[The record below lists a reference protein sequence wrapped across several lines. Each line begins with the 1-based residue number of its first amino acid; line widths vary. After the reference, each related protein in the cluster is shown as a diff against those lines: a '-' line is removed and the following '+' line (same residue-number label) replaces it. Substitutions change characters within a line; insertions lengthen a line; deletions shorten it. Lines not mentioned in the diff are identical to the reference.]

1 MNEAKLVFAA
11 WLLSGVFLGLIQLA
25 GGQLLWA
32 VREIALNTRAASRS
46 PSVTQ
51 YGALRALGGILMVFG
66 GLTIAA
72 TIWIGFEAVKTS
84 RHW

>member
-1 MNEAKLVFAA
+1 MNDTKVIFAA
-11 WLLSGVFLGLIQLA
+11 WLLSGVFLGLIQIA

-32 VREIALNTRAASRS
+32 VREIALNTRAASRN

-51 YGALRALGGILMVFG
+51 YGALRVLGGILIVFG
-66 GLTIAA
+66 GLTIAT
-72 TIWIGFEAVKTS
+72 TIWIGLEAVKAS